1 MHTQAGTHYA
11 HHIPRQGYSL
21 QATYLT
27 NYASLTPRRARAVL
41 LPGYPPSQARIARAT
56 ARKPVR
62 LLIPV
67 GGAGAQR
74 TFVSKFVRATGAPQP
89 EPEP

>member
-1 MHTQAGTHYA
+1 M
-11 HHIPRQGYSL
+11 
-21 QATYLT
+21 
-27 NYASLTPRRARAVL
+27 V